1 MVEKFKDE
9 NNKLKQVKLDKVK
22 GLFDKFTLDISN
34 VHSDHN
40 QSIDQVA
47 ERLMKHSEQ
56 QKGLKMA
63 RVNELKSKIE
73 AEQGRLQ
80 TMSWEQLE
88 EEFSAIKEKFN
99 DISTRL
105 PSKSNKADVRLNVGG
120 QSFVVGMDT
129 LTSVDGSLLQ
139 DFFTENFK
147 NEKIF
152 IDREPEA
159 FREMLKYLRS
169 DRKYVP
175 KNLAPDVQ
183 SQFEMEIKHWKVDNG
198 LKQFDQLTYTKLQWR
213 IMNML
218 KSTPKIDEK
227 KS

>member
-1 MVEKFKDE
+1 M
-9 NNKLKQVKLDKVK
+9 
-22 GLFDKFTLDISN
+22 
-34 VHSDHN
+34 
-40 QSIDQVA
+40 
-47 ERLMKHSEQ
+47 
-56 QKGLKMA
+56 
-63 RVNELKSKIE
+63 
-73 AEQGRLQ
+73 
-80 TMSWEQLE
+80 
-88 EEFSAIKEKFN
+88 
-99 DISTRL
+99 
-105 PSKSNKADVRLNVGG
+105 
-120 QSFVVGMDT
+120 VGMDT